1 MDVIAGIR
9 KDNGIVIP
17 HDLESHL
24 LLCEQDGFLDLDIRR
39 DFFMKDAIREGKK
52 PKFVANKLIKV
63 SCTCTCNPNY
73 IFYMHVG

>member
-1 MDVIAGIR
+1 MVLSFPMTLSLIYYYVN
-9 KDNGIVIP
+9 KM
-17 HDLESHL
+17 
-24 LLCEQDGFLDLDIRR
+24 GFLDLDIRR